1 VSGEPSSP
9 ERLLTRLPAEDLRSQ
24 FRAVARGKT
33 RYGIKLERVFWNCL
47 KRLALSRN
55 VTIGMLVDELSR
67 DQGSSVNLTSA
78 IRVACLSWLAEQNA
92 QLITLASQKATNA
105 IITACPSPAFALSSA
120 KRIVTFNQPFQLLL
134 RRQLQPVSGDEA
146 RQELRLALDLNVV
159 EIFERLRS
167 DSDVPVVTGFV
178 LGMGQRKY
186 RGQLNAVRAP
196 VKDAELLI
204 AYIVG

>member
-1 VSGEPSSP
+1 VSGEHSSP
-9 ERLLTRLPAEDLRSQ
+9 ERLFARLPAEDLRPQ
-24 FRAVARGKT
+24 FRAVARGKI
-33 RYGIKLERVFWNCL
+33 RYGIKLERAFWNCL

-55 VTIGMLVDELSR
+55 VSIGMVVDELAG
-67 DQGSSVNLTSA
+67 DQGSSGNLTSA
-78 IRVACLSWLAEQNA
+78 IRVACLSWLTEQNT
-92 QLITLASQKATNA
+92 QLMTLASQKSTNA

-120 KRIVTFNQPFQLLL
+120 RRIVTFNQPFQLLL
-134 RRQLQPVSGDEA
+134 RRQLPSASGDDA

-159 EIFERLRS
+159 EIFDRLKA
-167 DSDVPVVTGFV
+167 DSDLPVVTGFV
-178 LGMGQRKY
+178 LGMGQRRY